1 MVRAIRH
8 LIKFCQIKD
17 SNGEEV
23 NFVGKILRP
32 TRATHLI
39 QNGSS
44 LEFVRIWLKHK
55 SARTTY
61 KHYVRYRPGE
71 MLDVATVMANLD
83 NKFYPYESNPEALGE
98 QFQDLRQN
106 PELHEL
112 DGLTTI
118 GGVPLIGYCLY
129 RDFCPRFHHC
139 YGCGFHVASSDKL
152 SLYKEQ
158 LAQLKAKETEVFNLG
173 SAEMLGGYEDTI
185 RKLEAIIAAL
195 ESQHG

>member
-1 MVRAIRH
+1 
-8 LIKFCQIKD
+8 
-17 SNGEEV
+17 
-23 NFVGKILRP
+23 
-32 TRATHLI
+32 
-39 QNGSS
+39 
-44 LEFVRIWLKHK
+44 VRIWLKHK
-55 SARTTY
+55 SANTTY

-71 MLDVATVMANLD
+71 LLDVATVMANLD
-83 NKFYPYESNPEALGE
+83 NKFYSYDSNPSALQK

-106 PELHEL
+106 PKLHEL

-129 RDFCPRFHHC
+129 RDFCPRFGHC

-158 LAQLKAKETEVFNLG
+158 LDKLKAKETEVFNLG

-185 RKLEAIIAAL
+185 RRLEAIIEAL
-195 ESQHG
+195 EAQNE